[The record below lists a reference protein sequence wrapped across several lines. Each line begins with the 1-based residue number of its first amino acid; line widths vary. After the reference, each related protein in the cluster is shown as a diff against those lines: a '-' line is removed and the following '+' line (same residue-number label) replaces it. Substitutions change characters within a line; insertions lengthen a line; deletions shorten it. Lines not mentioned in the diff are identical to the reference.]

1 MENKFYGD
9 NGQEILTATDWE
21 EALEEALENGAEYP
35 IRIYEYKP
43 KEIFGKNYYKNFLE
57 NFLEDLDQ
65 EYADPD
71 ADFTKPTEKMLE
83 AAKCFIDIMREE
95 YINFWLEK
103 TGVVREYQDKNN
115 YIEMKE

>member
-1 MENKFYGD
+1 MKYKFYGD
-9 NGQEILTATDWE
+9 IGQEIITATDWE

-43 KEIFGKNYYKNFLE
+43 IEIFGENYYKNFIE

-65 EYADPD
+65 EYADPYGNP
-71 ADFTKPTEKMLE
+71 TKPTYKMIE

-95 YINFWLEK
+95 YINFWLET
-103 TGVVREYQDKNN
+103 TGVVREYQNKND